1 MKLADSNSE
10 DIIKKI
16 WTDLNPPTYLRPT
29 LPRLKLPRL
38 CRDMEHGKVVFSKET
53 NKWQVR
59 AEAPKKAPPNAKKRQ
74 SKTMQQDKMEEI

>member
-1 MKLADSNSE
+1 
-10 DIIKKI
+10 
-16 WTDLNPPTYLRPT
+16 
-29 LPRLKLPRL
+29 
-38 CRDMEHGKVVFSKET
+38 VFSKET